1 MLEDHILAH
10 LETIERAYQITIL
23 NKDDIARWIG
33 MEIVDENQLLPITT
47 AMNTWIAVQDVHGMI
62 AISRQ
67 IVDMFLR
74 NAAKR

>member
-1 MLEDHILAH
+1 MLEDRILAH

-33 MEIVDENQLLPITT
+33 MEIVDEGQILPITT
-47 AMNTWIAVQDVHGMI
+47 AMNTWIAVQDVHGMV